1 MCSPWIY
8 GLLEFTPLSDKEMA
22 LNVCLVMALGMIF
35 RVFNM
40 VGIGG
45 VLKSGAD
52 IRYSIFID
60 TFGQWAIGIP
70 LTYYTGMVPG
80 LPLHYVLMSLI
91 VEELVKGLLT
101 THRIQSKR
109 WINNMVDDEDMVTA

>member
-1 MCSPWIY
+1 
-8 GLLEFTPLSDKEMA
+8 LEFTPLSNKEMA

-70 LTYYTGMVPG
+70 LTYYTGMVLG

-109 WINNMVDDEDMVTA
+109 WINNMADDEDMVTA